1 MKNKPGL
8 TLLLVLILTVLGLWI
23 ALPEKIDIQLNLAVV
38 KIAQTWDRTQ
48 LPTPLNKWLWPLRTG
63 LDIQGGSHLLFTAE
77 MQNVTEA
84 DRSSAL
90 ESTKNTI
97 ERRVNL
103 LGVSE
108 AVVQTAQVGDKYRLI
123 VELPGIS
130 DVSEAV
136 KVVGETAQLDFRK
149 VGEATSATQL
159 KKSSLEMSGSTDI
172 TETDNPKSDSSSDQI
187 VSDATSELTEVVDG
201 SSFVMTTFKT
211 TDLTGRDLVR
221 ANVDFDRN
229 TGKPVV
235 ALEFNSQGTEK
246 FARLTTEL
254 VGKQLAIFLDDFP
267 VSIPSVN

>member
-38 KIAQTWDRTQ
+38 KIAQNWDRTQ

-63 LDIQGGSHLLFTAE
+63 LDIQGGSHLLFTTE
-77 MQNVTEA
+77 MQNISEA
-84 DRSSAL
+84 DRPSAL
-90 ESTKNTI
+90 DSTKNTI

-108 AVVQTAQVGDKYRLI
+108 AVVQTAQVGDQYRLI

-149 VGEATSATQL
+149 VEEATSAAQL
-159 KKSSLEMSGSTDI
+159 NNLSLELSGGRD
-172 TETDNPKSDSSSDQI
+172 
-187 VSDATSELTEVVDG
+187 VVD
-201 SSFVMTTFKT
+201 T
-211 TDLTGRDLVR
+211 
-221 ANVDFDRN
+221 
-229 TGKPVV
+229 
-235 ALEFNSQGTEK
+235 
-246 FARLTTEL
+246 
-254 VGKQLAIFLDDFP
+254 
-267 VSIPSVN
+267 